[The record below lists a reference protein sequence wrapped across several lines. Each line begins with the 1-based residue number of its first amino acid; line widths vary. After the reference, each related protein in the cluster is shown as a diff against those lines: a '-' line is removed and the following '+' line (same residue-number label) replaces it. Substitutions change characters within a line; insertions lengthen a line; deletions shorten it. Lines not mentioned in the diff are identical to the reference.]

1 MRWKRKIGRLA
12 REQLLTL
19 RRNYENYGE
28 SYLSKTNQRISM
40 KTSLLL
46 TALAVAAYFY
56 LHNTAPAAKVVAAP
70 PSPKVAGAQAI
81 IIAAAPSSYNRWK
94 TGPNAQTDL
103 KTGPNAQTDLR
114 TGPNAQT
121 DFEPF
126 APNQQATWNQTP
138 GYTIVSGLR
147 QKVR

>member
-1 MRWKRKIGRLA
+1 MKLPF
-12 REQLLTL
+12 LLTL
-19 RRNYENYGE
+19 
-28 SYLSKTNQRISM
+28 
-40 KTSLLL
+40 
-46 TALAVAAYFY
+46 LAAAAYFY
-56 LHNTAPAAKVVAAP
+56 LHNSAPAAKTVAIAP
-70 PSPKVAGAQAI
+70 SRNTVSAQAI

-103 KTGPNAQTDLR
+103 KTGSNAQTDLK